1 MSPSTSRLTLDSPIS
16 TITPSTQP
24 APPIVPT
31 ATDGSNTPTMH
42 EDQGPMMSG
51 APKDYPKPTKTPVP
65 TTPPVL
71 LLEDA
76 NIQTQEEPAP
86 HPNSAGTND
95 DTWMMD
101 TMAST
106 PDQASEGAL
115 STATNGIP
123 AKPGPQCKST
133 NTTDNVP
140 MTLMDTVTIAPM
152 PGAVLTGDASKATSK
167 TDKSTSKTKIKKAG
181 IMCPGKSTTASDM
194 QRVCEDMK
202 QVGQRYLHNIYLVQT
217 QGDEEENCWLNASL
231 KTSLEPQLNWWFL
244 GSVE

>member
-1 MSPSTSRLTLDSPIS
+1 MSPSTSCLTLDSPIS

-51 APKDYPKPTKTPVP
+51 APKDYLKPTKTPVP

-140 MTLMDTVTIAPM
+140 MTLMDTVRMAPM
-152 PGAVLTGDASKATSK
+152 PGAVLTGDALEATSK

-194 QRVCEDMK
+194 QQVCEDMK

-217 QGDEEENCWLNASL
+217 QGDEEENYWLNASL
-231 KTSLEPQLNWWFL
+231 KTSLEPQLNW
-244 GSVE
+244 